1 MLCTTEVNRRVT
13 TVPAIR
19 ARKGGVPVVMV
30 TAYDVVMAR
39 LADAAEVDALL
50 VGDTLGM
57 VLLGH
62 ENTLPVTVETIAYHV
77 EAVTRAR
84 PRALVVGDLP
94 WLSYHLGTDRAVEA
108 AARLIR
114 AGAGAVKLEG
124 GRKRVPARAILDA
137 EIPVMGHLGTTPQSV
152 HALGGMRKVSAKDVE
167 GVASLVEDATA
178 VAEAGCFAVVLEAVP
193 AEVAKVVTEQLT
205 IPTIGIGAGP
215 HCDGQVLVTH
225 DLLGFHDRVPRFVRR
240 YGNLG
245 VEGTSAVALW
255 ADDVRA
261 GRFPSDEESY
271 HAPDELG
278 AVVWNA
284 STEPD
289 EPGR

>member
-124 GRKRVPARAILDA
+124 GRKRVPAIRAILDA
-137 EIPVMGHLGTTPQSV
+137 EIPVMGHL
-152 HALGGMRKVSAKDVE
+152 
-167 GVASLVEDATA
+167 AS
-178 VAEAGCFAVVLEAVP
+178 
-193 AEVAKVVTEQLT
+193 
-205 IPTIGIGAGP
+205 I
-215 HCDGQVLVTH
+215 H
-225 DLLGFHDRVPRFVRR
+225 R
-240 YGNLG
+240 
-245 VEGTSAVALW
+245 
-255 ADDVRA
+255 
-261 GRFPSDEESY
+261 
-271 HAPDELG
+271 
-278 AVVWNA
+278 
-284 STEPD
+284 
-289 EPGR
+289 